1 MAILGLGVGSF
12 VPSALALMAD
22 SSEPGAYGATMGL
35 YSFALGFG
43 ALIAESIGL
52 SVILLTGNNAAP
64 GWLLYFA
71 AVLVAIAVI
80 LMFIFFIAKWLM
92 SQITKP

>member
-1 MAILGLGVGSF
+1 
-12 VPSALALMAD
+12 MAD

-52 SVILLTGNNAAP
+52 CIILLTGTNAAP

-80 LMFIFFIAKWLM
+80 LMFVFFIAKWLIG
-92 SQITKP
+92 QITKA

>member
-1 MAILGLGVGSF
+1 
-12 VPSALALMAD
+12 
-22 SSEPGAYGATMGL
+22 MGL

-52 SVILLTGNNAAP
+52 CIILLTGTNAAP

-80 LMFIFFIAKWLM
+80 LMFVFFIAKWLIG
-92 SQITKP
+92 QITKA